1 MKETQLNPQ
10 VADLAPAGPT
20 LTMYDEEHSDMA
32 DIAELLVQLDELKR
46 AYRSGA
52 RSIAYEGKSIS
63 YGSGDEMRA
72 AIASLEAELGLSR
85 PIVGV
90 VRSTKGF

>member
-1 MKETQLNPQ
+1 
-10 VADLAPAGPT
+10 
-20 LTMYDEEHSDMA
+20 MA
-32 DIAELLVQLDELKR
+32 DIADLIAQLDELKR

-52 RSIAYEGKSIS
+52 RSIQYEGKSIT

-85 PIVGV
+85 PVVGV
-90 VRSTKGF
+90 VRSDKGY